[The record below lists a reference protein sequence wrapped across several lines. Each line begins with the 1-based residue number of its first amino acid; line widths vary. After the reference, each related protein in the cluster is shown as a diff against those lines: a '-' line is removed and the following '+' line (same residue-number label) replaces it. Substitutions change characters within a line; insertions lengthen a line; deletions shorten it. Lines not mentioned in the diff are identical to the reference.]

1 MKKIIDTE
9 ALSRFLTKLNSKIL
23 TTKEQILANTNTKN
37 IAGATA
43 TKDMF
48 NEINSNLVNNVA
60 GAHNVE
66 LHLSGGDNVLSDQ
79 LYANWPQIPTGYG
92 CIYVGNGS
100 TVRSGTYIKHSDAFG
115 SITLNRADSGTT
127 TIWSIANGTVKSM
140 PTETY
145 GIIPDAGVNVGFTLR
160 LSAGMACVAIDVV
173 VPQMAA
179 WSSFRLGYVP
189 NWEYGVKVL
198 GTAHSI
204 QGTQSSSVRIDIS
217 EAGVVTV
224 NTQAAI
230 AGNQWFY
237 GRNAVCL

>member
-1 MKKIIDTE
+1 M
-9 ALSRFLTKLNSKIL
+9 
-23 TTKEQILANTNTKN
+23 
-37 IAGATA
+37 
-43 TKDMF
+43 
-48 NEINSNLVNNVA
+48 
-60 GAHNVE
+60 
-66 LHLSGGDNVLSDQ
+66 LSDQ

-100 TVRSGTYIKHSDAFG
+100 TVRSGTYIKYSDTNGA
-115 SITLNRADSGTT
+115 ITLNRADGGTT
-127 TIWSIANGTVKSM
+127 TIWSVANGTVKSM

-145 GIIPDAGVNVGFTLR
+145 GIIPDAGVNVGFSLR
-160 LSAGMACVAIDVV
+160 LKQGVAYVAIDVV

-179 WSSFRLGYVP
+179 WSSFRLGYIP
-189 NWEYGVKVL
+189 EWTYGVKVL

-204 QGTQSSSVRIDIS
+204 LSTQSSSVRIDIS

-237 GRNAVCL
+237 GRNSVYL